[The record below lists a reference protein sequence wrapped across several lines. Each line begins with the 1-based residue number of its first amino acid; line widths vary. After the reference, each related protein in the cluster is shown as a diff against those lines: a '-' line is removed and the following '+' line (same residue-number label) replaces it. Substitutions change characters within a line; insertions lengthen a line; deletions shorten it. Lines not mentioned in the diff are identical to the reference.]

1 MRREYRGRQ
10 RNNNTKSFPY
20 EPLVV
25 GGRLV
30 MPVELQRV
38 HRAVLG
44 GLKSPRTC
52 VLWWRGAGPNWSLNY
67 QHAQGDGVA

>member
-44 GLKSPRTC
+44 GPKDMRAVVERRWPEL
-52 VLWWRGAGPNWSLNY
+52 
-67 QHAQGDGVA
+67 VAKLPARSG

>member
-25 GGRLV
+25 GEKMV

-38 HRAVLG
+38 HRAVLSG
-44 GLKSPRTC
+44 AEITEDMRAVVERRSPELVAKLPAR
-52 VLWWRGAGPNWSLNY
+52 AG
-67 QHAQGDGVA
+67 

>member
-44 GLKSPRTC
+44 GAEITEDACCGGEALARIG
-52 VLWWRGAGPNWSLNY
+52 R
-67 QHAQGDGVA
+67 